1 MTAPGPPKAIGKGAF
16 SNGFLAMLATERFV
30 AGRSQNSLVAGLARH
45 GAGISAATMTGALAQ
60 AGNLLAA
67 LAEAIISRSGA
78 SWHLH
83 ADETSWQVL
92 APRAGNGP
100 ARWWLWAFIGPDTTA
115 FIMDAT
121 RSGEVLARHAGIDKE
136 TGQLA
141 AGEDEGPRRLVISS
155 DFYAVYESAGNR
167 ADGIVNLYCW
177 AHARRHFVRAGDANP
192 AQLGFWVKAWLDR
205 VKGPVRRPPA
215 AHGRLARGR
224 PP

>member
-1 MTAPGPPKAIGKGAF
+1 
-16 SNGFLAMLATERFV
+16 MLATERFV

-100 ARWWLWAFIGPDTTA
+100 ARWWLWAFTA
-115 FIMDAT
+115 PRGAVSYRS
-121 RSGEVLARHAGIDKE
+121 RSGQGWEEVSPDLMAYS
-136 TGQLA
+136 
-141 AGEDEGPRRLVISS
+141 GP
-155 DFYAVYESAGNR
+155 
-167 ADGIVNLYCW
+167 
-177 AHARRHFVRAGDANP
+177 
-192 AQLGFWVKAWLDR
+192 
-205 VKGPVRRPPA
+205 KG
-215 AHGRLARGR
+215 
-224 PP
+224 

>member
-92 APRAGNGP
+92 APR
-100 ARWWLWAFIGPDTTA
+100 R
-115 FIMDAT
+115 
-121 RSGEVLARHAGIDKE
+121 
-136 TGQLA
+136 Q
-141 AGEDEGPRRLVISS
+141 
-155 DFYAVYESAGNR
+155 
-167 ADGIVNLYCW
+167 
-177 AHARRHFVRAGDANP
+177 RAGPLVA
-192 AQLGFWVKAWLDR
+192 LGIHRPRHHGLHHGR
-205 VKGPVRRPPA
+205 HPVR
-215 AHGRLARGR
+215 
-224 PP
+224 

>member
-1 MTAPGPPKAIGKGAF
+1 
-16 SNGFLAMLATERFV
+16 MLATERFV

-100 ARWWLWAFIGPDTTA
+100 ARWWLWVIHC
-115 FIMDAT
+115 AT
-121 RSGEVLARHAGIDKE
+121 RRSVVSLA
-136 TGQLA
+136 Q
-141 AGEDEGPRRLVISS
+141 
-155 DFYAVYESAGNR
+155 
-167 ADGIVNLYCW
+167 
-177 AHARRHFVRAGDANP
+177 RAGMGGEYP
-192 AQLGFWVKAWLDR
+192 WI
-205 VKGPVRRPPA
+205 
-215 AHGRLARGR
+215 
-224 PP
+224 

>member
-1 MTAPGPPKAIGKGAF
+1 VTAPGPPKAIGKGAF

-115 FIMDAT
+115 FT
-121 RSGEVLARHAGIDKE
+121 W
-136 TGQLA
+136 T
-141 AGEDEGPRRLVISS
+141 P
-155 DFYAVYESAGNR
+155 
-167 ADGIVNLYCW
+167 
-177 AHARRHFVRAGDANP
+177 P
-192 AQLGFWVKAWLDR
+192 
-205 VKGPVRRPPA
+205 GPVRCWPVMPASTRRPGSSLPA
-215 AHGRLARGR
+215 RTRDRDGW
-224 PP
+224 